1 MRRRPPLRGWKL
13 YAALGGMFY
22 VVLLF
27 LTWML
32 WTAIHYNR
40 SALDGFS
47 EVATFTAVVTACF
60 LAFFAFDR
68 SRHGE

>member
-1 MRRRPPLRGWKL
+1 MRRRPLLKGWKL
-13 YAALGGMFY
+13 YAVSGAMFY

-27 LTWML
+27 LTWLL
-32 WTAIHYNR
+32 WIAIHYNR

-47 EVATFTAVVTACF
+47 EVATFTAVATACF
-60 LAFFAFDR
+60 LGFLALDR